1 MDFRCVK
8 INMPKKDKL
17 DFFKDFADMC
27 SFYLFNKIMIEVGKE
42 DLLRT
47 ADITEMCDYCDELG
61 IEVIPYC
68 EHGISE
74 QVSDLFLC
82 ANMAVKGF
90 GEFNS
95 EELKKKLSELKKVN
109 SEILLTASEIMSITS
124 KTGEECGNTLNTYT
138 VVPKG
143 YKILND
149 LYDIKEESEEILIN
163 SGLEPVM
170 YNFNPTGIYNFYKRV
185 GKGVCGICLVN
196 NAEFNEEIM
205 QRNGIFL
212 YMAYSHLMFTD
223 VSFNEDKFQENFLKA
238 ADSVCR
244 YKNRLLITSP
254 HIEITHTTHVFM
266 EHDSFENGYIPD
278 YENEYIGKYILT
290 YEDGSKEV
298 VPVYY
303 GLNIGNSKADF
314 YRELDFEKEMMNICE
329 QLAEVTYS
337 CVPSREGA
345 TMYYTFIYP
354 LKDNIKNIELNSEE
368 IILKSV
374 YEVK

>member
-8 INMPKKDKL
+8 INMPQKDKINL
-17 DFFKDFADMC
+17 FKEFADMC
-27 SFYLFNKIMIEVGKE
+27 SFYLFNKIMIEIKKE

-47 ADITEMCDYCDELG
+47 ADITEICDYCDDIG
-61 IEVIPYC
+61 IEVIPLCDYEIC
-68 EHGISE
+68 N

-82 ANMAVKGF
+82 AKTAVKGF
-90 GEFNS
+90 SDFDCEVFKAKLK
-95 EELKKKLSELKKVN
+95 ELKECN
-109 SEILLTASEIMSITS
+109 TEILFTASEIMCVTS
-124 KTGEECGNTLNTYT
+124 KTGEEYGNINNIYTL
-138 VVPKG
+138 VPKG
-143 YKILND
+143 FIILND
-149 LYDIKEESEEILIN
+149 LYDLRAESEEILLN

-170 YNFNPTGIYNFYKRV
+170 YNFNPIGIYEFYKRV
-185 GKGVCGICLVN
+185 GKGVCGLCIVN
-196 NAEFNEEIM
+196 NAEFTEEIL
-205 QRNGIFL
+205 QRSGTFL

-238 ADSVCR
+238 AESVCR

-266 EHDSFENGYIPD
+266 EHKSFEEGYIPD
-278 YENEYIGKYILT
+278 YENEYLGKYILT
-290 YEDGSKEV
+290 FEDGSKEV
-298 VPVYY
+298 IPVYY

-314 YRELDFEKEMMNICE
+314 YRELDFEKEMMNVCE
-329 QLAEVTYS
+329 QLCETTYS
-337 CVPSREGA
+337 CIPSREGA

-354 LKDNIKNIELNSEE
+354 AKDNIKNIELNSEE